1 MRQNDFRSAA
11 PAWAALSP
19 LVLWLAAIAA
29 YAYEDGMNLFQWMG
43 RFSQVLERPF
53 SIGWTPYTLKYM
65 LGSLLLYGCGIALY
79 YSSRENRR
87 PGEEY
92 GSAKWGNPKE
102 LNRKYMDHQHK
113 DANIILT
120 QRVRLGMDGY
130 ITQRNM
136 NVLVVGGSGSGKT
149 RFFCKPNIYSANCSY
164 LITDPKGELLR
175 AAGALLAAQ
184 GYEVR
189 VFNLIDPSQSDGYN
203 PFSYIHSEKD
213 VLTLIDNLIKNTT
226 PRNASSNDPFWEKA
240 EIALDSALMLYL
252 VSEAPPE
259 EQNFEMLIYMMN
271 FAEVREEDD
280 QYRSPLDMLFR
291 ALEEEQPN
299 HVAVKQYKAFKQAA
313 GKTAKSILVSAAVR
327 LATFNI
333 PQYARMTMVDE
344 MDFGSLGEKKKAIFC
359 VIPVDDSSMNYLVGM
374 LYTQCF
380 QALYRR
386 ADEKHNGRLPVPV
399 RVIQDE
405 WANVAQ
411 PESYPKILATC
422 RSYNIGL
429 NIIVQNIQ
437 QIKALYEKEWESI
450 IGNCDTLLFLG
461 GGNEP
466 TSLEFI
472 VKLLGKETIATR
484 TRGQTKGRSGSS
496 STNFQQ
502 TGRDLM
508 TIDEVRKLDTHKAI
522 LFIRGEDP
530 VLDKKYNIKR
540 HPNIKLTTDGK
551 AKPYIHKPQGA
562 PDYALPDLPYAFKS
576 LDDYDFIDMEEPK
589 HESEQEEPLETVG
602 AEYGEAA
609 LLDGGWCCCSLSLLR
624 HARDGGGRRSAGHCK
639 QSFRFYLQHHQ
650 GAGRHYSRLGYCA
663 GGYVDPVPRCQ
674 PENAGLPLPVWW
686 LNDRLCKGNSDRH
699 RRNLMKRAGRY
710 CLAADLPAPL
720 WEVIFIWITTGS

>member
-1 MRQNDFRSAA
+1 M
-11 PAWAALSP
+11 WAALSP
-19 LVLWLAAIAA
+19 LILWAAAIAA

-53 SIGWTPYTLKYM
+53 AIGWTAHTLKFM
-65 LGSLLLYGCGIALY
+65 LAGLLLYGCGIALY

-92 GSAKWGNPKE
+92 GSAKWGAPKA
-102 LNRKYMDHQHK
+102 LNKKYMDHRHK

-120 QRVRLGMDGY
+120 QWVRLGMDGY
-130 ITQRNM
+130 VTQRNT
-136 NVLVVGGSGSGKT
+136 NILVVGGSGSGKT
-149 RFFCKPNIYSANCSY
+149 RFFCKPGVYSANCSY

-175 AAGALLAAQ
+175 SSGSLLKEK

-203 PFSYIHSEKD
+203 PFAYIRNEKD

-252 VSEAPPE
+252 VSEAPSE
-259 EQNFEMLIYMMN
+259 EQNFETMIYMMN

-299 HVAVKQYKAFKQAA
+299 HVAVKQFKAFKQAA

-327 LATFNI
+327 LAAFNI
-333 PQYARMTMVDE
+333 PQYAEMTKRDE

-359 VIPVDDSSMNYLVGM
+359 VIPIADTSMNYLIGM

-380 QALYRR
+380 QELYRY
-386 ADEKHNGRLPVPV
+386 ADDKYNGRLPVPV

-437 QIKALYEKEWESI
+437 NIKALYEKEWESI

-466 TSLEFI
+466 TSLEF
-472 VKLLGKETIATR
+472 VTKLLGKETIDTR

-502 TGRDLM
+502 TGRELLTM
-508 TIDEVRKLDTHKAI
+508 DEVRKLDTKDAI

-530 VLDKKYNIKR
+530 VLDQKYDLKR
-540 HPNIKLTTDGK
+540 HPNIRLTADGK

-562 PDYALPDLPYAFKS
+562 PNYALPDLPYAFKS
-576 LDDYDFIDMEEPK
+576 LDDFDFIDMEETE
-589 HESEQEEPLETVG
+589 HEESEQEEPLE
-602 AEYGEAA
+602 
-609 LLDGGWCCCSLSLLR
+609 
-624 HARDGGGRRSAGHCK
+624 
-639 QSFRFYLQHHQ
+639 
-650 GAGRHYSRLGYCA
+650 
-663 GGYVDPVPRCQ
+663 
-674 PENAGLPLPVWW
+674 
-686 LNDRLCKGNSDRH
+686 GNED
-699 RRNLMKRAGRY
+699 
-710 CLAADLPAPL
+710 
-720 WEVIFIWITTGS
+720 E